1 MPELNGRELL
11 SEWRQVMDSVI
22 SSAASAAGRSEL
34 PSELLRASQR
44 QLELVQEV
52 VDGERR
58 RQGRVIG
65 TLLAP
70 IDAVF
75 DLLEET
81 GSTLRSQAEALEAA
95 GVALQESAS
104 LVRVQAE
111 LFERVIGTL
120 RQPTDFAR
128 SAAGATPRTGGT
140 RKRAA
145 ARAGADAPARRRRA
159 AGPTTPATPAKPASK
174 PAKRSTSGAKRSS
187 AATKRKSSR

>member
-1 MPELNGRELL
+1 
-11 SEWRQVMDSVI
+11 MDSVI
-22 SSAASAAGRSEL
+22 SSAASAAGRAEL
-34 PSELLRASQR
+34 PGDLLRATQR

-70 IDAVF
+70 VDAVF

-81 GSTLRSQAEALEAA
+81 GSTLRRQAEALEAA
-95 GVALQESAS
+95 GVALQESAA

-111 LFERVIGTL
+111 LFERVIATL

-128 SAAGATPRTGGT
+128 GAAGATRRT
-140 RKRAA
+140 
-145 ARAGADAPARRRRA
+145 RRSK
-159 AGPTTPATPAKPASK
+159 ATPAASAKPPTRQRSDSTTAPPRSTRAKPASKPRSKPASK
-174 PAKRSTSGAKRSS
+174 PAKRGSSAAKRAPAAKRST
-187 AATKRKSSR
+187 AVAKRTSTR